1 MPSLPDLPTE
11 LLMKIIKY
19 YPELYLDIDAAIYG
33 VSSEQF
39 DGNDVL
45 RALSQTS
52 HVLRGTFLPLL
63 WARVHACFT
72 VRNRLK
78 RKIRT
83 RAKMLEGRM
92 IGIRK
97 TSYVVPHIRSL
108 SVMLSEC
115 NMGNWQ
121 PMAEFIQVLDLL
133 PNFQDLTI
141 VHLSSEMIPV
151 LEVSCRRKVFPSV
164 LRLALNDRLAPIMP
178 CFPYVQA
185 LTYQWSTGVGILL
198 LIRDYCH
205 QIHTIN
211 NILLSTDVGLRISIP
226 NVKRISL
233 WENITLDTLR
243 LLEGME
249 NLSELQIRHHTQASW
264 PRSPPLDDLISPARR
279 VLATSKATGR
289 KELRI
294 MEFEGTYMHDV
305 FCKERVITS
314 IQRCLAGRLC
324 FLDYNWV

>member
-11 LLMKIIKY
+11 LLMEIVKY
-19 YPELYLDIDAAIYG
+19 YPELYLDIDTVICG
-33 VSSEQF
+33 VPSEQL

-52 HVLRGTFLPLL
+52 HVLRGIFLPLL
-63 WARVHACFT
+63 WARVHSCFT
-72 VRNRLK
+72 ARNRPK

-83 RAKMLEGRM
+83 RALEHRM

-97 TSYVVPHIRSL
+97 TPYVVPHIRSL
-108 SVMLSEC
+108 SVTLSEC

-121 PMAEFIQVLDLL
+121 PMAEFIQVLDPL
-133 PNFQDLTI
+133 PNLQDLTI
-141 VHLSSEMIPV
+141 VSS
-151 LEVSCRRKVFPSV
+151 RGKVFTSV

-178 CFPYVQA
+178 CFPNVQA
-185 LTYQWSTGVGILL
+185 LTYQWSGGAGILTA
-198 LIRDYCH
+198 IRRYCH

-211 NILLSTDVGLRISIP
+211 NILLSTDVVECSLRISIP
-226 NVKRISL
+226 N
-233 WENITLDTLR
+233 DTLR

-249 NLSELQIRHHTQASW
+249 NLSELQIRHHTQARW
-264 PRSPPLDDLISPARR
+264 PRQPPLDDLVAPARR
-279 VLATSKATGR
+279 VPATSKAAGR

-305 FCKERVITS
+305 FCKERVIVVGGG
-314 IQRCLAGRLC
+314 I
-324 FLDYNWV
+324 

>member
-11 LLMKIIKY
+11 LLMEIIKY
-19 YPELYLDIDAAIYG
+19 YPELYLDIDAAIRG

-52 HVLRGTFLPLL
+52 HVLRGIFLPLL

-72 VRNRLK
+72 ARNRPK

-83 RAKMLEGRM
+83 RAKMLERRM

-97 TSYVVPHIRSL
+97 TPYVVPHIRSL
-108 SVMLSEC
+108 SVTLSEC

-133 PNFQDLTI
+133 PNLQDLTI

-151 LEVSCRRKVFPSV
+151 LEVSCRGKVFPSV
-164 LRLALNDRLAPIMP
+164 LKLALNDRLAPIMP
-178 CFPYVQA
+178 CFPNVQA
-185 LTYQWSTGVGILL
+185 LTYHWSTGVGILL
-198 LIRDYCH
+198 AIRGYSH

-211 NILLSTDVGLRISIP
+211 NILLSTDVVECLRISIP

-249 NLSELQIRHHTQASW
+249 NLSELQIRHHTQARW
-264 PRSPPLDDLISPARR
+264 PRSPPLDDLIAPARR
-279 VLATSKATGR
+279 VLATSKAAGR

-294 MEFEGTYMHDV
+294 MEYEGTYMHDV
-305 FCKERVITS
+305 FCKERVIVVGGD
-314 IQRCLAGRLC
+314 I
-324 FLDYNWV
+324 

>member
-11 LLMKIIKY
+11 FLMEIVKY
-19 YPELYLDIDAAIYG
+19 YPELYLDVDAAIRG
-33 VSSEQF
+33 ILSEQF

-45 RALSQTS
+45 RGLSQTS
-52 HVLRGTFLPLL
+52 H
-63 WARVHACFT
+63 
-72 VRNRLK
+72 
-78 RKIRT
+78 IRT
-83 RAKMLEGRM
+83 RAKMLERCM

-97 TSYVVPHIRSL
+97 TPYVVPLIRSL
-108 SVMLSEC
+108 SVTLSEC

-133 PNFQDLTI
+133 PNLQDLTI

-151 LEVSCRRKVFPSV
+151 LEVSCRGKVFPSV

-178 CFPYVQA
+178 CFPNVQA
-185 LTYQWSTGVGILL
+185 LTYQWSTGVGIPLV
-198 LIRDYCH
+198 IRGYCH

-211 NILLSTDVGLRISIP
+211 NILLSTDVVECLRISIP

-249 NLSELQIRHHTQASW
+249 NLSELQIRQHTQARW
-264 PRSPPLDDLISPARR
+264 PR
-279 VLATSKATGR
+279 
-289 KELRI
+289 
-294 MEFEGTYMHDV
+294 
-305 FCKERVITS
+305 
-314 IQRCLAGRLC
+314 
-324 FLDYNWV
+324 

>member
-11 LLMKIIKY
+11 LLMEIVKY
-19 YPELYLDIDAAIYG
+19 YPELYLDIDAAIRG
-33 VSSEQF
+33 VPSEQF

-52 HVLRGTFLPLL
+52 HVLRGIFLPLL

-72 VRNRLK
+72 ARNRPK
-78 RKIRT
+78 RRIRT
-83 RAKMLEGRM
+83 RAKMLGRRM

-97 TSYVVPHIRSL
+97 TAYIVPHKRSL
-108 SVMLSEC
+108 SVTLSEC

-121 PMAEFIQVLDLL
+121 PPAEFIQVLDLL
-133 PNFQDLTI
+133 PNLQDLTLI
-141 VHLSSEMIPV
+141 HLSSEMVPV
-151 LEVSCRRKVFPSV
+151 LEVLCRGKVFPSV
-164 LRLALNDRLAPIMP
+164 LRLALNDQLAPIIP
-178 CFPYVQA
+178 CFPNVQA
-185 LTYQWSTGVGILL
+185 LTYRWSAGIGILL
-198 LIRDYCH
+198 AIRGYCH

-211 NILLSTDVGLRISIP
+211 NILLSTDVVECLRISIP

-249 NLSELQIRHHTQASW
+249 NLSELQIRHHTQARW
-264 PRSPPLDDLISPARR
+264 PRQPPLDDLVAPARR
-279 VLATSKATGR
+279 
-289 KELRI
+289 ELRI

-305 FCKERVITS
+305 FCKERVIVVGGG
-314 IQRCLAGRLC
+314 I
-324 FLDYNWV
+324 

>member
-11 LLMKIIKY
+11 LLMEIIKY
-19 YPELYLDIDAAIYG
+19 YPELYLDIDAAIRG
-33 VSSEQF
+33 VSSKQF

-52 HVLRGTFLPLL
+52 HVLRGIFLPLL

-72 VRNRLK
+72 ARNRPK

-83 RAKMLEGRM
+83 RAKMLERRM

-97 TSYVVPHIRSL
+97 TPYVVPHIRPATEL
-108 SVMLSEC
+108 
-115 NMGNWQ
+115 
-121 PMAEFIQVLDLL
+121 A
-133 PNFQDLTI
+133 DLTI

-151 LEVSCRRKVFPSV
+151 LEVSCRGKLFPSV
-164 LRLALNDRLAPIMP
+164 LKLALNDRLAPIMP
-178 CFPYVQA
+178 CFPNVQA
-185 LTYQWSTGVGILL
+185 LTYHWSTGVGILL
-198 LIRDYCH
+198 AIRGYSH

-211 NILLSTDVGLRISIP
+211 NILLSTDVVECLRISIP

-249 NLSELQIRHHTQASW
+249 NLSELQIRHHTQARW
-264 PRSPPLDDLISPARR
+264 PRSPPLDDLIAPARR
-279 VLATSKATGR
+279 VLATSKAAGR

-294 MEFEGTYMHDV
+294 MEYEGPICTILQFKSVLLVDV
-305 FCKERVITS
+305 V
-314 IQRCLAGRLC
+314 
-324 FLDYNWV
+324 FLDYVWV

>member
-11 LLMKIIKY
+11 PLMKIIKY
-19 YPELYLDIDAAIYG
+19 YPELYLDIDAAIRG
-33 VSSEQF
+33 VPSEQF
-39 DGNDVL
+39 DGNDMP

-52 HVLRGTFLPLL
+52 HVLRGIFLPLL
-63 WARVHACFT
+63 WARA
-72 VRNRLK
+72 
-78 RKIRT
+78 T
-83 RAKMLEGRM
+83 RAKMLERRM

-97 TSYVVPHIRSL
+97 TRYVVPQIRSL
-108 SVMLSEC
+108 SVTLSEC

-133 PNFQDLTI
+133 PNLQDLTI
-141 VHLSSEMIPV
+141 VHLSSEMILV

-164 LRLALNDRLAPIMP
+164 LRLTLNDRLAPIIP
-178 CFPYVQA
+178 CFPNVQA
-185 LTYQWSTGVGILL
+185 LTYRSSAGIGILL
-198 LIRDYCH
+198 AIRRYCH

-211 NILLSTDVGLRISIP
+211 NILLSTDFVECLRISIP

-249 NLSELQIRHHTQASW
+249 NLSELQIRHHTQARW
-264 PRSPPLDDLISPARR
+264 PRHPTLDDLVAPAQR
-279 VLATSKATGR
+279 VLATSKAAGR

-305 FCKERVITS
+305 FCKERVIVDGGG
-314 IQRCLAGRLC
+314 I
-324 FLDYNWV
+324 